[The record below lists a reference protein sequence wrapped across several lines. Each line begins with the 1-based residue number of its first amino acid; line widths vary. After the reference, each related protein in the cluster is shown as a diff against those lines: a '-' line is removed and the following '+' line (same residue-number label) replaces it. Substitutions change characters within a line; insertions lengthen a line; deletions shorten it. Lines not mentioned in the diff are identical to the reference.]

1 MTEAFA
7 SAVAVTV
14 PILALAAG
22 AEVRAVRERV
32 RRPDEEWEK
41 AFAAYQAEHQLEP
54 DKSHAEA
61 LRYFIGMPP
70 VPKAFVVERV
80 AAIAGAFIWLVI
92 FVLLTIT
99 ELLSLVWLGDG
110 ARGAAPGTAEFS
122 VVTIGL
128 ALAALIVTPAVYLL
142 FPLLLSVDLVPSG
155 LRKAVGPKITTV
167 SGRDLLRHMLRE
179 FETAV
184 EHAAQEAQEAR
195 HAAAGQA
202 ATGQPPPAGEPAA
215 GEAAEPIGH

>member
-41 AFAAYQAEHQLEP
+41 AFAEYQREHQLDL

-61 LRYFIGMPP
+61 LKYLIGLPAM
-70 VPKAFVVERV
+70 PKAFVAERI
-80 AAIAGAFIWLVI
+80 AAFFGALIWLVV
-92 FVLLTIT
+92 FVLLTIAG
-99 ELLSLVWLGDG
+99 LLTMVWLGDG
-110 ARGAAPGTAEFS
+110 GHGADPGLAQFS

-128 ALAALIVTPAVYLL
+128 ALAALIVSPAVYLL
-142 FPLLLSVDLVPSG
+142 FPVLLSVDLVPHG
-155 LRKAVGPKITTV
+155 LRKAVGSKVTTV
-167 SGRDLLRHMLRE
+167 SARDLLRHMLND
-179 FETAV
+179 FENAV
-184 EHAAQEAQEAR
+184 DQATEEAR
-195 HAAAGQA
+195 ADRAKDRAH
-202 ATGQPPPAGEPAA
+202 PEP
-215 GEAAEPIGH
+215 ED